1 MTPETGESARLPRD
15 VIALASLRLRKVY
28 CFGLFPGGRL
38 WDGFRVVNGIVMVE
52 EYGSPPSLMVLSAS
66 ASSVPSAEF
75 GNYTISYDLRARRLL
90 YWIFFRGGA
99 RSEGGKE
106 MEMEVS
112 IVTDRKTM
120 GFFS

>member
-1 MTPETGESARLPRD
+1 MTPETGESARLPHD
-15 VIALASLRLRKVY
+15 VIALASLLRLRKVY

-90 YWIFFRGGA
+90 YWIFFSWGGSVG
-99 RSEGGKE
+99 RRQRNGNGG
-106 MEMEVS
+106 
-112 IVTDRKTM
+112 
-120 GFFS
+120 FNCY